1 MLTIRPQPRA
11 SIPGSARRTK
21 RTCTSTFIAKA
32 SSQSPSVV
40 PSTSRPPAGPVT
52 LFTSTSAPPKA
63 ASCARQTASTP
74 ASVARSAAT
83 ASTRAP
89 RPRSASAAAA
99 SAAAPRAQIVTA
111 APSAASASAIARP
124 MPLLAPVTSARLP
137 ASPRSIVA
145 ATIARRAAG
154 GRGFGDLAPAGQAR
168 YGARMPNRD
177 TAALRA
183 YHEATSHSVARLR
196 QDPHWLD
203 WEIMPRPFKVYPTL
217 DPILLPRDITTARA
231 ATLDRAALARLL
243 YFSAGVLRRRTYP
256 GGEIFFRAA
265 ACTGALYHIDLYVAC
280 GPLADFDAGLYHF
293 GPHDFALRRLR
304 PGDHRAAL
312 VAASGEEPA
321 VAGAPV
327 VIAATST
334 FWRNAWKYRARAY
347 RHAFWD
353 TGTLLANLLAVA
365 AAMDL
370 PARVVVALGT
380 GGPPPPPAPP
390 VPPLGLEILP
400 YSSREVAYPAI
411 AAAHAASAL
420 ATTAEVASWR
430 AAVPPAPQAAS
441 PAPLVPLPVPA
452 ALPPEP
458 IERVILRRGSA
469 RAFTHEPIALAELTA
484 LLHAASAEVP
494 MDVRAPSTLY
504 LVVNAVRGLDPGAYV
519 YHPTR
524 AGLERL
530 RTGDFRRT
538 AGHLGLDQDLAAD
551 AAVDLFWL
559 VDLDAVLGRLGNRGY
574 RAAELEAA
582 IAGGRVYL
590 AAYALGLGATGLTFF
605 DDEVTAFFSPHAA
618 GRSVMFLVAAGHPA
632 RAGRR
637 G

>member
-1 MLTIRPQPRA
+1 
-11 SIPGSARRTK
+11 
-21 RTCTSTFIAKA
+21 
-32 SSQSPSVV
+32 
-40 PSTSRPPAGPVT
+40 
-52 LFTSTSAPPKA
+52 
-63 ASCARQTASTP
+63 
-74 ASVARSAAT
+74 
-83 ASTRAP
+83 
-89 RPRSASAAAA
+89 
-99 SAAAPRAQIVTA
+99 
-111 APSAASASAIARP
+111 
-124 MPLLAPVTSARLP
+124 
-137 ASPRSIVA
+137 
-145 ATIARRAAG
+145 
-154 GRGFGDLAPAGQAR
+154 
-168 YGARMPNRD
+168 MPNRD

-203 WEIMPRPFKVYPTL
+203 WAIMPRPFKVYPTL
-217 DPILLPRDITTARA
+217 EPIPLPRDVTTARPSA
-231 ATLDRAALARLL
+231 LDRAALARLL

-265 ACTGALYHIDLYVAC
+265 ACTGALYHIDLYLAC
-280 GPLADFDAGLYHF
+280 GPLPDLDAGLYHF

-321 VAGAPV
+321 IARAPV

-370 PARVVVALGT
+370 PARVVVGFVDAEVNRLLDVDGEREAAIALVALGT
-380 GGPPPPPAPP
+380 GGPPAPPAPP
-390 VPPLGLEILP
+390 APPLGLEILP
-400 YSSREVAYPAI
+400 YSSREIAYPAI

-420 ATTAEVASWR
+420 TTAAEVASWR
-430 AAVPPAPQAAS
+430 AAAPPAPPAAS
-441 PAPLVPLPVPA
+441 PAALVPLPAPA
-452 ALPPEP
+452 ALPREP
-458 IERVILRRGSA
+458 VERVILRRGSA
-469 RAFTHEPIALAELTA
+469 RAFTHESIALAELAA

-494 MDVRAPSTLY
+494 IDAPAPSTLY
-504 LVVNAVRGLDPGAYV
+504 LVANAVRGLDPGAYV
-519 YHPTR
+519 YDPMR

-559 VDLDAVLGRLGNRGY
+559 VDLDEVLGRLGNRGY

-632 RAGRR
+632 RGRR
-637 G
+637 